1 MNKPLIGTMK
11 LDSNKEMLCY
21 LVSCLTK
28 VESKA
33 KATLIFSFMGLADHN
48 FWQIKRIIIL
58 ISHINIFYY
67 FLLK

>member
-1 MNKPLIGTMK
+1 MNKPLIGTIK

-33 KATLIFSFMGLADHN
+33 KAT
-48 FWQIKRIIIL
+48 
-58 ISHINIFYY
+58 
-67 FLLK
+67 